1 MQAMQQ
7 AAYFPTAMGM
17 SPYSHFPLQPGVQ
30 QLTAATHQ
38 HKAKAKG
45 GGSAGGEGS
54 NGVEVSRENQLQ
66 CFFIENQQSPV
77 PDLGTSI
84 DLKSAD
90 KELKAVTPEKSKT
103 CVTAFT
109 KKLVTTLQL

>member
-1 MQAMQQ
+1 MQQ
-7 AAYFPTAMGM
+7 AAYSGAYFPTAMGM

-45 GGSAGGEGS
+45 GGAGGEGS

-66 CFFIENQQSPV
+66 CFFIENQQSP
-77 PDLGTSI
+77 I
-84 DLKSAD
+84 
-90 KELKAVTPEKSKT
+90 
-103 CVTAFT
+103 CV
-109 KKLVTTLQL
+109 VN

>member
-45 GGSAGGEGS
+45 GGAGGEGS

-66 CFFIENQQSPV
+66 CFFIENQQSRICVRGLPKAE
-77 PDLGTSI
+77 DLWPKPKVSYLRLWLRP
-84 DLKSAD
+84 LK
-90 KELKAVTPEKSKT
+90 V
-103 CVTAFT
+103 
-109 KKLVTTLQL
+109 

>member
-38 HKAKAKG
+38 HKAKAMG

-66 CFFIENQQSPV
+66 CFYIENQQSPILS
-77 PDLGTSI
+77 DL
-84 DLKSAD
+84 LRKPCRD
-90 KELKAVTPEKSKT
+90 KY
-103 CVTAFT
+103 
-109 KKLVTTLQL
+109 LVI